1 MAVLGY
7 RLPLLGSF
15 LLAGSDGGAVIA
27 PSADLAS
34 ESDVD
39 DWLDAVARVRSDI
52 GRLAHASLLAT
63 LLSPT
68 GGLRLVAGQSPRPP
82 GVQWAALHR
91 PGPGS
96 SASAVFVMNGSDTP
110 ARGDSVCGLV
120 FDQWSE
126 VVPNPDE
133 VAGLTFQYDAPS
145 NRPPQAWLLAMAPRD
160 TPWSLT
166 LVTETLLETLEWTKL
181 RAVAPE
187 DLLDYGRAIPTV
199 FTPGTMTRWVDEAT
213 EVAG

>member
-1 MAVLGY
+1 
-7 RLPLLGSF
+7 
-15 LLAGSDGGAVIA
+15 
-27 PSADLAS
+27 
-34 ESDVD
+34 
-39 DWLDAVARVRSDI
+39 LDAVAHVRSDV
-52 GRLAHASLLAT
+52 GRLAHAGLLAT
-63 LLSPT
+63 MLSAT
-68 GGLRLVAGQSPRPP
+68 GGLRLVAGQSPRLP
-82 GVQWAALHR
+82 GERWAARHR

-96 SASAVFVMNGSDTP
+96 RVSAVFVVHPSDTP

-145 NRPPQAWLLAMAPRD
+145 NRPPQAWLLAMAPRE

-166 LVTETLLETLEWTKL
+166 LVTGTLIQTLEWTKL

-199 FTPGTMTRWVDEAT
+199 FTPGTLTRWVDDAT